1 MAGKRTKNGR
11 YIPKNIITTAPKP
24 KLGSSFEFTARN
36 ILKYT
41 FGVLLLSFFMPL
53 LVDFVKIKFPDFFST
68 AKTANAYLT
77 LKDYKYERE
86 TPNYE
91 VFAVNF
97 TINNAGNQDL
107 TLIQAIPYDAYEAST
122 INLLQNNSCE
132 SYKNETIE
140 EGKLKD
146 FTMHVFVTKDSI
158 ELMKIQEKTRLKQYS
173 LTNSQ
178 FGKKIKPIF
187 SAARFYVTA
196 KVLISGADNI
206 NRGAVSAPFEM
217 LYSKREVIS
226 DPTEIFPKSIPI
238 PVEFQVRDTYFYNCP
253 IKNVKE

>member
-1 MAGKRTKNGR
+1 MAGKRNKNGR
-11 YIPKNIITTAPKP
+11 YITKNLTIKAPETVTVSSP
-24 KLGSSFEFTARN
+24 RAKLISLFEN
-36 ILKYT
+36 SI
-41 FGVLLLSFFMPL
+41 
-53 LVDFVKIKFPDFFST
+53 VKILASAIFAIFLVWLANYFST
-68 AKTANAYLT
+68 QKTANAYLT
-77 LKDYKYERE
+77 LKDYKYERD

-122 INLLQNNSCE
+122 INFLQNNSCE

-140 EGKLKD
+140 GGKLKD

-158 ELMKIQEKTRLKQYS
+158 KLMKIQEKNSLKQYS
-173 LTNSQ
+173 LTKSQ
-178 FGKKIKPIF
+178 FGEKIKPIF

-217 LYSKREVIS
+217 LYSKGEVIS